1 MRKSS
6 LPSLKSILIAQRGE
20 IAVRII
26 RACREMGIR
35 PVAVYSDADA
45 GALHVRLA
53 DAAVN
58 IGPPPAAESYLRGD
72 RIIAAAGDTGC
83 EAIHPGYGFLS
94 ENADF
99 AAAVE
104 AAGLIWIGPSPKA
117 MRAIGDKTR
126 ARQLMVKAGV
136 PVVPGWEPD
145 DPAISYPVL
154 VKATAGGG
162 GKGMRRVDSA
172 NDLAEAVG
180 AAQRAAQSAFGDG
193 RVFIEKYI
201 PRARHVEI
209 QILADT
215 HGNLIHLFERECSVQ
230 RRHQKIIEETPSPLL
245 DADLRERMTN
255 AALAAARAVNYTNA
269 GTVEF
274 IVDANTREFYFLEMN
289 TRLQVEHP
297 VTEMVTGID
306 LVQEQIRI
314 AAGEA
319 LTIAQADINSRGQA
333 IECRIYA
340 EDPASEFLPAAGPV
354 LKFVAPQGPGI
365 RLDSGV
371 ASGDEVTVYYDPL
384 MAKLIVHAA
393 TREAA
398 MRKMAFA
405 LSEVTIL
412 GLTTNISFLQDLMA
426 DSEFQSGE
434 YTTALI
440 EERYGDWK
448 PTMEAAGLD
457 VFVAQAL
464 AELTATTQSSQREA
478 RLPTPWDRTDGFRL
492 GA

>member
-1 MRKSS
+1 MD
-6 LPSLKSILIAQRGE
+6 SILIAQRGE
-20 IAVRII
+20 IAVRIM

-58 IGPPPAAESYLRGD
+58 IGPPPAAESYLRAD
-72 RIIAAAGDTGC
+72 RIIAAARETSC
-83 EAIHPGYGFLS
+83 AAIHPGYGFLS
-94 ENADF
+94 ENANF
-99 AAAVE
+99 AAAVQ
-104 AAGLIWIGPSPKA
+104 AAGLIWIGPSPEA
-117 MRAIGDKTR
+117 MRAMGDKTR
-126 ARQLMVKAGV
+126 ARQLMAAAGV
-136 PVVPGWEPD
+136 AVVPGWESD

-162 GKGMRRVDSA
+162 GKGMRRVASA
-172 NDLAEAVG
+172 SDLAEAVS
-180 AAQRAAQSAFGDG
+180 AAQREAQSAFGDD

-245 DADLRERMTN
+245 DSALRERMTN

-274 IVDANTREFYFLEMN
+274 IVDANIHEFYFLEMN

-319 LTIAQADINSRGQA
+319 LTLSQSEINSHGHA

-340 EDPASEFLPAAGPV
+340 EDPASGFLPAVGPV
-354 LKFVAPQGPGI
+354 LKFVTPQGPGI

-371 ASGDEVTVYYDPL
+371 GSGDEVTVYYDPL
-384 MAKLIVHAA
+384 MAKLVVHAA

-398 MRKMAFA
+398 LRKMEFA
-405 LSEVTIL
+405 LSEVNIL
-412 GLTTNISFLQDLMA
+412 GLTTNISFLQDLIA
-426 DSEFQSGE
+426 DSEFQRGE

-440 EERYGDWK
+440 EEHYGDWK

-464 AELTATTQSSQREA
+464 AEISATTQSSQEEA
-478 RLPTPWDRTDGFRL
+478 SLPTPWDRTDGFRL
-492 GA
+492 GG

>member
-1 MRKSS
+1 MGTSS
-6 LPSLKSILIAQRGE
+6 ESSLKSILIAQRGE

-35 PVAVYSDADA
+35 AVAVYSEADL

-58 IGPPPAAESYLRGD
+58 IGPPSAAESYLHAD
-72 RIIAAAGDTGC
+72 SIIVAAKETSC

-99 AAAVE
+99 AAAVH
-104 AAGLIWIGPSPKA
+104 ASGLIWIGPSPEAIRA
-117 MRAIGDKTR
+117 MGDKTR
-126 ARQLMVKAGV
+126 ARRLMAAAGV
-136 PVVPGWEPD
+136 PVVPDWEPD
-145 DPAISYPVL
+145 DPSISYPVL
-154 VKATAGGG
+154 VKADAGGG
-162 GKGMRRVDSA
+162 GKGMRQVESA
-172 NDLAEAVG
+172 GDLAEAVS
-180 AAQRAAQSAFGDG
+180 AAQREAQSAFGDD

-201 PRARHVEI
+201 PRARHIEI

-215 HGNLIHLFERECSVQ
+215 HGNLFHLFERECSVQ
-230 RRHQKIIEETPSPLL
+230 RRYQKIIEETPSPLL
-245 DADLRERMTN
+245 DAAMRERMTD

-274 IVDANTREFYFLEMN
+274 IVDTNTRDFYFLEMN

-314 AAGEA
+314 AAGEG
-319 LTIAQADINSRGQA
+319 LTFSQSEINSHGHA

-340 EDPASEFLPAAGPV
+340 EDPASDFLPAAGPV
-354 LKFVAPQGPGI
+354 LNFVTPQGPGI
-365 RLDSGV
+365 RLDTGV
-371 ASGDEVTVYYDPL
+371 ASGDRVTVYYDPL
-384 MAKLIVHAA
+384 MAKLVVHAA

-398 MRKMAFA
+398 LRKMGVA
-405 LSEVTIL
+405 LSEVNIL
-412 GLTTNISFLQDLMA
+412 GLTTNISFLQDVIA
-426 DSEFQSGE
+426 DSEFQRGE

-440 EERYGDWK
+440 EERYGDWN
-448 PTMEAAGLD
+448 PTREAPELE
-457 VFVAQAL
+457 VFIAQAL
-464 AELTATTQSSQREA
+464 AELTATTKSSHVEA
-478 RLPTPWDRTDGFRL
+478 KLQTPWDRTDGFRP